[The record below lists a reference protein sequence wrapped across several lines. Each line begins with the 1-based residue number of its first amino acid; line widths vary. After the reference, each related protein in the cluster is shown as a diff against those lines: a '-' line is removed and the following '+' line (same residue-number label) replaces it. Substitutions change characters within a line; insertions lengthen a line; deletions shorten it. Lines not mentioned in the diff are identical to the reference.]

1 MNKIGF
7 GGGCHWCTEA
17 IFQSLHGVE
26 NVEQGWI
33 TSTSPF
39 DTYSEGV
46 IVHYGNDIP
55 LDTLIEVH
63 LLTHS
68 STSLHSMR
76 KKYRSAVY
84 YFNVEDK
91 HVIEEA
97 IRRIELDK
105 ETCYITQVL
114 PFVTFKENTESY
126 LNYYKK
132 NKQAPF
138 CQTYID
144 PKLRILREKFGRQ
157 LKNDF

>member
-26 NVEQGWI
+26 QVEQGWI
-33 TSTSPF
+33 TSTPPF

-46 IVHYGNDIP
+46 IVHYGSDIP
-55 LDTLIEVH
+55 LDRLIEVH
-63 LLTHS
+63 LLSHS

-91 HVIEEA
+91 RVIEEA
-97 IRRIELDK
+97 IRRIELDS
-105 ETCYITQVL
+105 ETCYITQAL
-114 PFVTFKENTESY
+114 PFVTFKENTKNY

-132 NKQAPF
+132 TSRLHSVEP
-138 CQTYID
+138 I
-144 PKLRILREKFGRQ
+144 
-157 LKNDF
+157 